1 MVIFYDED
9 CILCKR
15 FKQAL
20 QLIDSK
26 KQINFRSIYDEN
38 VYLEYPQLTFEQCE
52 QEIHMLSEGKVFKGG
67 EVIQE
72 LLKVIPGVKKFA
84 WLIEKDSSKSA
95 LDAFY
100 GQINDM
106 RGMQKKKC
114 FRCGS
119 KRKRHYHEG
128 EL

>member
-1 MVIFYDED
+1 MIIFYDDD
-9 CILCKR
+9 CTLCKR
-15 FKQAL
+15 FKQAIE
-20 QLIDSK
+20 LIDSSK
-26 KQINFRSIYDEN
+26 SVTFRSIYEEEI
-38 VYLEYPQLTFEQCE
+38 YEEFPQLDFDACE
-52 QEIHMLSEGKVFKGG
+52 EEVHMIHEGKIYKGSQ
-67 EVIQE
+67 VIEE
-72 LLKVIPGVKKFA
+72 LIKVIPGVKKFA
-84 WLIEKDSSKSA
+84 WLIEKDSARSA

-119 KRKRHYHEG
+119 KKRRSHHEG

>member
-1 MVIFYDED
+1 MIIFYDED
-9 CILCKR
+9 CNLCKR
-15 FKQAL
+15 FKQAIE
-20 QLIDSK
+20 LIDSK
-26 KQINFRSIYDEN
+26 GNIKFRSIYDES
-38 VYLEYPQLTFEQCE
+38 VYEEFPQLNFSDCE
-52 QEIHMLSEGKVFKGG
+52 EEVHMISEGKVYRGG
-67 EVIQE
+67 EVIEE
-72 LLKVIPGVKKFA
+72 LLKTLPAVKKFA
-84 WLIEKDSSKSA
+84 WLIEKDSTKSA